1 LETEVEMVR
10 GKYGEFKFLVDD
22 TVVIDGGALAFLGL
36 LPSSD
41 QVLDAVKTALAK

>member
-22 TVVIDGGALAFLGL
+22 KVVIDGGALAFLGL
-36 LPSSD
+36 LP
-41 QVLDAVKTALAK
+41 VPIIII